1 MKKVFADTGYW
12 IALLNPYDD
21 LHDKAKK
28 LSKSLKSVTIVTS
41 QMVLAEVLNE
51 FSKRGKNFRKI
62 TTQFIEQLAQKHDII
77 IVPQTDQQFQDGL
90 ELYKQ
95 RPDKQWSL
103 TDCVSFVIM
112 QKMGI
117 SEALAYDKHFEQA
130 GFIALLRNP

>member
-28 LSKSLKSVTIVTS
+28 LSQSLKSVTIVSS
-41 QMVLAEVLNE
+41 QMVLTEVLNE
-51 FSKRGKNFRKI
+51 FSKRGENFRKI
-62 TTQFIEQLAQKHDII
+62 TTQFIEQLAQKPYII

-112 QKMGI
+112 KQMGI

-130 GFIALLRNP
+130 GFIALLRNI